1 MLEGPNLLRLAYA
14 SNIVILVPVVWSMFF
29 SGGTDNV
36 FQGQVT
42 DSEGLR
48 FLVASLWLAILL
60 CSLGGLA
67 APVLFAP
74 LLVVQIIYKSV
85 WLATWVWPNRHDPG
99 IPLGISVIFLLI
111 VLVWPLLLWFSGV
124 WRSAA

>member
-14 SNIVILVPVVWSMFF
+14 ANIFILVPVVWSMFF
-29 SGGTDNV
+29 SGGTDTV
-36 FQGQVT
+36 FQGRVT

-48 FLVASLWLAILL
+48 FLVGSLWLAILL
-60 CSLGGLA
+60 CSVAGLA
-67 APVLFAP
+67 APALFAP
-74 LLVVQIIYKSV
+74 LLVVQIIYKAT
-85 WLATWVWPNRHDPG
+85 WLGTWVWPNRHDPG
-99 IPLGISVIFLLI
+99 IPLGISLIFLLI